1 MTVIA
6 MGLGY
11 AISIGD
17 PTLADVVISQQDEHA
32 NIIRTWYARR
42 ATWDAKTSR
51 WMLYRG
57 MAKFFDL
64 EGKEERRIDFT
75 NGTASR

>member
-17 PTLADVVISQQDEHA
+17 PTLLSANLTKYVALAKAVQD
-32 NIIRTWYARR
+32 
-42 ATWDAKTSR
+42 
-51 WMLYRG
+51 
-57 MAKFFDL
+57 
-64 EGKEERRIDFT
+64 
-75 NGTASR
+75 